1 MAKTNTTP
9 SSRKGSKAAKNP
21 VQVVKKQAAKS
32 KAEVEPE
39 VVKKPNDEEL
49 KKYADGLANDPEANS
64 TEIPTTPEP
73 AATADSTIEI
83 VVDKETLENNPE
95 LQEKGVEVGD
105 TIEIESESISTDEP
119 EDKSEK
125 SEESTSKP
133 KLDPAKIAEFEA
145 LCLSKRQTR
154 SSIISLAYE
163 YFGGK
168 AHLKDGLNNKEV
180 YFTIG
185 KKRVPEHGIFIIS

>member
-1 MAKTNTTP
+1 MAKSNTTP

-21 VQVVKKQAAKS
+21 VQVVKKQAAKA
-32 KAEVEPE
+32 KPE
-39 VVKKPNDEEL
+39 TKKPTDEEL
-49 KKYADGLANDPEANS
+49 EKYADGLANDPEANA
-64 TEIPTTPEP
+64 TEIPTTQEP
-73 AATADSTIEI
+73 AVTTNSTIEI
-83 VVDKETLENNPE
+83 VVDKETLVNNPE

-105 TIEIESESISTDEP
+105 TIQIESESIEGNAP
-119 EDKSEK
+119 EYESEK

-154 SSIISLAYE
+154 SSIITLAYE